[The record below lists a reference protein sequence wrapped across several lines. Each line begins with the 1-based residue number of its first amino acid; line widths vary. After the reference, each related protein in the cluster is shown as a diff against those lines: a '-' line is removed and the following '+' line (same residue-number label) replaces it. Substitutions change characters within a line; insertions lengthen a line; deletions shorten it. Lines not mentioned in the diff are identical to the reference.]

1 MTRTAQI
8 ILSDIPVRWDENH
21 ILIRIGCRN
30 GRASAS
36 PLLLRM
42 LAEVE
47 AQIPSLI
54 ASRAVYTV
62 VDHGETNGHPIFE
75 RAVQVALGIAT
86 IGPALEVQSEREF
99 REGDLLRGL
108 VLDAFGLSQ
117 PLVSH
122 HLRTMREQGVLETQR
137 EGPFI
142 FHQLRDARL
151 LDALSLCAEIAA
163 QSQNDARIRRTFC
176 CPPRM
181 DPNQ

>member
-75 RAVQVALGIAT
+75 QAVQVALGIAT
-86 IGPALEVQSEREF
+86 IGPALEV
-99 REGDLLRGL
+99 
-108 VLDAFGLSQ
+108 
-117 PLVSH
+117 
-122 HLRTMREQGVLETQR
+122 
-137 EGPFI
+137 
-142 FHQLRDARL
+142 
-151 LDALSLCAEIAA
+151 
-163 QSQNDARIRRTFC
+163 
-176 CPPRM
+176 
-181 DPNQ
+181 